1 MFNNKLFRRPMS
13 AFAFMAAMFVS
24 ATTISCTK
32 DDDDKDNDVVEA
44 ETFSGKLTVTFKG
57 SDFTTDNTIVRV
69 SDVVFSNSDKTQGT
83 LSLIFEK
90 VKFVPQMPVSLDI
103 TVPGVAFKIVSKNK
117 AEISGNGIV
126 PLTGG
131 KEYEMYAVTGLTGE
145 ITDENDSSRAD
156 DSISFRLKFGDYP
169 TSYSGVEAD

>member
-103 TVPGVAFKIVSKNK
+103 TVPGVASDRRKRI
-117 AEISGNGIV
+117 
-126 PLTGG
+126 
-131 KEYEMYAVTGLTGE
+131 
-145 ITDENDSSRAD
+145 
-156 DSISFRLKFGDYP
+156 
-169 TSYSGVEAD
+169 

>member
-1 MFNNKLFRRPMS
+1 M
-13 AFAFMAAMFVS
+13 AFMASIFVS

-44 ETFSGKLTVTFKG
+44 ESLSGKLTVAYMG
-57 SDFTTDNTIVRV
+57 SDFTTDNVTVRV

-103 TVPGVAFKIVSKNK
+103 TVPGVAFKIV
-117 AEISGNGIV
+117 
-126 PLTGG
+126 
-131 KEYEMYAVTGLTGE
+131 
-145 ITDENDSSRAD
+145 
-156 DSISFRLKFGDYP
+156 
-169 TSYSGVEAD
+169 

>member
-57 SDFTTDNTIVRV
+57 SDFTTDNTIV
-69 SDVVFSNSDKTQGT
+69 
-83 LSLIFEK
+83 
-90 VKFVPQMPVSLDI
+90 
-103 TVPGVAFKIVSKNK
+103 
-117 AEISGNGIV
+117 GIV
-126 PLTGG
+126 
-131 KEYEMYAVTGLTGE
+131 V
-145 ITDENDSSRAD
+145 
-156 DSISFRLKFGDYP
+156 
-169 TSYSGVEAD
+169 

>member
-1 MFNNKLFRRPMS
+1 MFNNKLFRRPLSVM
-13 AFAFMAAMFVS
+13 AFMASIFVS

-131 KEYEMYAVTGLTGE
+131 KEYEMYSVTGLTGK
-145 ITDENDSSRAD
+145 IVDDNDSSRSD
-156 DSISFRLKFGDYP
+156 DSISFSLKFGNFP